1 MKAMSNDPNK
11 MLDQIIAQ
19 KIGNLEIA
27 NTKQA
32 LTIELLK
39 QEIAKRDM
47 IIASLKA
54 TTEAPEL
61 PLTGDDIKRA
71 AASEIENVNGKAH

>member
-1 MKAMSNDPNK
+1 MKAMSNANN

-19 KIGNLEIA
+19 KIGSLEIA

-32 LTIELLK
+32 LTIEMLR
-39 QEIAKRDM
+39 QEIAKRDA